1 MALVWLWPRLQRRLK
16 NISGNLTPA
25 RPGDTP
31 SAAAPLITVAAAPPV
46 DPEASGSLGEL
57 LKGLFT
63 DIDAEVNTSAS
74 ARELE
79 SHPKFIVARRLLADP
94 TVPIEAVRDYA
105 VGPNWF
111 YSCAGLAALCDRDDR
126 DEALDTVTA
135 FFDNLTPWGLHFGLS
150 YLDAAYPR
158 PPVGVPLL
166 SARDYWRDNM
176 FVITAFR
183 EYLEKRAD
191 LGDAPDFGAGLEA
204 ATPEARETIKAV
216 LARINHPLAAQL
228 IETLESARLTN
239 IDRDFLTSFGRF
251 WHLGTG
257 DVLIEPEFWT
267 EALVESETNVLGPH
281 PRALLASGESRVGKT
296 AFLKLLGRRLAK
308 HGWTVFEA
316 SGADLMAGQQWFGQL
331 EARIQRA
338 IEELAASKK
347 IIWYIPDIL
356 QVALSGT
363 HQGQA
368 ASILDQILPAV
379 SAGRL
384 VVWTEASAAGTSRL
398 MRLRPALRA
407 TFEIAR
413 LEPME
418 PDETE
423 PVARAVAREL
433 AAATGVTITAAVAV
447 ALASARQYLTS
458 SSAPGAALDLLKLSV
473 KRVAKGRDAA
483 IDPEDIIETLS
494 QLTGLPASILDSHQ
508 RVDLSTV
515 RSSPRAS
522 SAKTKRSA
530 PSSIASP
537 C

>member
-25 RPGDTP
+25 RPEHTP
-31 SAAAPLITVAAAPPV
+31 NVAAPLITVAAAPPV
-46 DPEASGSLGEL
+46 DPEASESLGEL
-57 LKGLFT
+57 LKGLFSE
-63 DIDAEVNTSAS
+63 IDAEVNTSAS

-94 TVPIEAVRDYA
+94 NVPVEAVRDYA

-111 YSCAGLAALCDRDDR
+111 YSCAALAALCDRDDG

-150 YLDAAYPR
+150 YLAAAYPR

-183 EYLEKRAD
+183 EYLEERAD
-191 LGDAPDFGAGLEA
+191 LGDEPDFGAGLEA

-228 IETLESARLTN
+228 IETLELARLTN
-239 IDRDFLTSFGRF
+239 IDRAFLTSFGRF

-296 AFLKLLGRRLAK
+296 SFLKLLGRRLEK
-308 HGWTVFEA
+308 QGWTVFEA

-338 IEELAASKK
+338 IEELAASRKL
-347 IIWYIPDIL
+347 IWYIPDIL
-356 QVALSGT
+356 QMALQRHASGPGGE
-363 HQGQA
+363 HPRP
-368 ASILDQILPAV
+368 DPAGGV
-379 SAGRL
+379 SSGRL
-384 VVWTEASAAGTSRL
+384 IVWTEASAAGTARL
-398 MRLRPALRA
+398 MRLRPTLRG
-407 TFEIAR
+407 TFEVVR

-418 PDETE
+418 PEETADLA
-423 PVARAVAREL
+423 PRRGARAWR
-433 AAATGVTITAAVAV
+433 AATGIADR
-447 ALASARQYLTS
+447 ARRRCRRDGVG
-458 SSAPGAALDLLKLSV
+458 APISDVVERCPGSALDLIKLSA
-473 KRVAKGRDAA
+473 KRAAKGSDATIGA
-483 IDPEDIIETLS
+483 RATS
-494 QLTGLPASILDSHQ
+494 S
-508 RVDLSTV
+508 RRC
-515 RSSPRAS
+515 RS
-522 SAKTKRSA
+522 
-530 PSSIASP
+530 
-537 C
+537 